1 MEYIIDIY
9 ETDELNK
16 HRFALGS
23 ISEKTLFV
31 FGINPSTAD
40 DKEPDPTIRKVMGFA
55 EENGY
60 TSFVMFNLY
69 PQRATDPN
77 DLPQEASK
85 EIIQKNI
92 EIISKLISQQV
103 TSDILLAWGGLFYSR
118 AYFSGC
124 LKQLY
129 ENLKQYPV
137 NWLRIGEFLKSGQ
150 PRHPLYAAYS
160 NQLKKMDM
168 LNFLEKI

>member
-9 ETDELNK
+9 EIDELNK
-16 HRFALGS
+16 YRFALGS

-55 EENGY
+55 KENGY

-69 PQRATDPN
+69 PQRATNPN

-85 EIIQKNI
+85 EMIQKKCCNH
-92 EIISKLISQQV
+92 
-103 TSDILLAWGGLFYSR
+103 F
-118 AYFSGC
+118 
-124 LKQLY
+124 
-129 ENLKQYPV
+129 
-137 NWLRIGEFLKSGQ
+137 
-150 PRHPLYAAYS
+150 
-160 NQLKKMDM
+160 
-168 LNFLEKI
+168 